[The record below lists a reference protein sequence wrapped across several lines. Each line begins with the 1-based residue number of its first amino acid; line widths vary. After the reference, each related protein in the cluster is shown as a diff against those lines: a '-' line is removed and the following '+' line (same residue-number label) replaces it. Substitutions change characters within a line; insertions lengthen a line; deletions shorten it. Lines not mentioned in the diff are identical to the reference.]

1 MPDQLDQQD
10 PLGQLDRQG
19 QRDQLDQSGRFFIL
33 GDIHACP
40 GELEALLKALSL
52 QTDDHVVCLGD
63 YIDRGPDA
71 KAVVDLLL
79 GMRADKVCS
88 FTFLKGNHE
97 DMFLDFLGYGGL
109 YGQAFLMNGGQQTIA
124 SYNCDPLTPGDE
136 IALALP
142 EVHREF
148 FLGLKLLL
156 PVDDIL
162 CVHAG
167 VNPGGSLDAQVT
179 EDLLWIREAF
189 FSYPHDLPYTIV
201 YGHTP
206 RREVDFD
213 VPYKVGIDTGL
224 VYGGKLSCLE
234 ITEKKLFQIERG
246 RQRVTMADVEEYWA
260 DGEPAD

>member
-1 MPDQLDQQD
+1 MKNANQCIQD
-10 PLGQLDRQG
+10 GREGIVP
-19 QRDQLDQSGRFFIL
+19 DQSGRFFIV

-40 GELEALLKALSL
+40 GELEALLKDLSL
-52 QTDDHVVCLGD
+52 QTEDHLVCLGD

-79 GMRADKVCS
+79 GMRADNVCT
-88 FTFLKGNHE
+88 FTFLRGNHE
-97 DMFLDFLGYGGL
+97 DMFLDFLGYEGL

-124 SYNCDPLTPGDE
+124 SYHCDPLTPGDE

-142 EVHREF
+142 ESHREF

-167 VNPGGSLDAQVT
+167 VNPGGSLDVQVA

-213 VPYKVGIDTGL
+213 LPYKVGIDTGL

-246 RQRVTMADVEEYWA
+246 RQQVTMSDVGEYWA